1 MDNTRQNITI
11 SQYLCQRRVENGYS
25 HVSLFQ
31 PKGKFLIEDYK
42 EFWTIYETYYKQERL
57 GIAEMPINMYLP
69 VLIDVDLKIEIGE
82 NEEIED
88 DKKLYTMEQAQKLV
102 KIYQEVLNEILKNK
116 KEKDLCCFLL
126 EKKGYI
132 IKKNG
137 KKYFKNGYHVHF
149 PKIFLSKQH
158 QELFLIPRVR
168 MECKKLNSNEIPLGC
183 SSSENMIDMSYC
195 RTHGAVPWLL
205 YGCRKEYT
213 SEPYII
219 TKAFDEN
226 GRYYDDWWNVFEEYR
241 WEEDLCWKTREELEL
256 HLPQILSIQPFLRQ
270 HYLYTLHDDVK
281 ILIHDKI
288 INHAPSKPKKVMN
301 MTMNEENYSLL
312 VDLIELLSPERASD
326 RNEWIRVG
334 WTLYN
339 VTDGNEDGL
348 QLWILFSKKCPEKFD
363 ENVCIYEWS
372 RIAHRELSLGTLK
385 YMAKQD
391 NPEGYEQVIKKH
403 VRPFLE
409 KTIRMEG
416 THYDLAKILFQRY
429 ENEFTCS
436 SINHRSWYQFVNH
449 TWKRLEDGYT
459 LRNKLSNEIA
469 DELECIIKKYVS
481 ESSLQEDPDINKKII
496 LVMKMMNKLKT
507 STFKTHVMKEAM
519 EIFYDETFEKKLD
532 SDPYKIAFSN
542 GIYDLK
548 EHIFMVGKPEHH
560 ISLKMNIAYR
570 PDLKQTSEEV
580 QEVISYL
587 IKTFPDEDVREYFI
601 NTVCD
606 IFVGGNL
613 QKMVQIWT
621 GDGDNGKSITQSLFE
636 QMLGPYSIKLPTSLI
651 TGKRTQSS
659 AACPELVRAGN
670 GVRLAMLQEP
680 DPRDILNIG
689 ILKELSGNDT
699 FFARGLYKEG
709 QEITPMFKLVLICND
724 PPKIYQNDA
733 ATWNRIRVIP
743 FEATFTDDAP
753 ETFEEQLAL
762 KRFPKDKQFKDK
774 IPKMIEALAW
784 YMIER
789 YKVKPK
795 VVIEPEKVLLA
806 TSEYRSKNDVAQ
818 NFIRDCV
825 DETAEGRFIT
835 LLVLY
840 MEFKDWYKESFP
852 HQMLPCKFDLRSMII
867 KKWGPC
873 ALNHEND
880 EGWFNK
886 KLRCRKPTSSLET
899 EF

>member
-1 MDNTRQNITI
+1 
-11 SQYLCQRRVENGYS
+11 
-25 HVSLFQ
+25 
-31 PKGKFLIEDYK
+31 
-42 EFWTIYETYYKQERL
+42 
-57 GIAEMPINMYLP
+57 
-69 VLIDVDLKIEIGE
+69 
-82 NEEIED
+82 
-88 DKKLYTMEQAQKLV
+88 
-102 KIYQEVLNEILKNK
+102 
-116 KEKDLCCFLL
+116 
-126 EKKGYI
+126 
-132 IKKNG
+132 
-137 KKYFKNGYHVHF
+137 
-149 PKIFLSKQH
+149 
-158 QELFLIPRVR
+158 
-168 MECKKLNSNEIPLGC
+168 
-183 SSSENMIDMSYC
+183 
-195 RTHGAVPWLL
+195 
-205 YGCRKEYT
+205 
-213 SEPYII
+213 
-219 TKAFDEN
+219 
-226 GRYYDDWWNVFEEYR
+226 
-241 WEEDLCWKTREELEL
+241 
-256 HLPQILSIQPFLRQ
+256 
-270 HYLYTLHDDVK
+270 
-281 ILIHDKI
+281 
-288 INHAPSKPKKVMN
+288 
-301 MTMNEENYSLL
+301 
-312 VDLIELLSPERASD
+312 
-326 RNEWIRVG
+326 
-334 WTLYN
+334 
-339 VTDGNEDGL
+339 
-348 QLWILFSKKCPEKFD
+348 
-363 ENVCIYEWS
+363 
-372 RIAHRELSLGTLK
+372 
-385 YMAKQD
+385 
-391 NPEGYEQVIKKH
+391 
-403 VRPFLE
+403 
-409 KTIRMEG
+409 
-416 THYDLAKILFQRY
+416 AKILFQRY

-436 SINHRSWYQFVNH
+436 SINRRSWYQFVNH
-449 TWKRLEDGYT
+449 TWKQLEDGYT
-459 LRNKLSNEIA
+459 LRNKISNEIA

-570 PDLKQTSEEV
+570 PDLKHSSEEV

-587 IKTFPDEDVREYFI
+587 IKTFPDEDVREYFV

-753 ETFEEQLAL
+753 ENFDDQLAQ

-806 TSEYRSKNDVAQ
+806 TSEYR
-818 NFIRDCV
+818 
-825 DETAEGRFIT
+825 
-835 LLVLY
+835 
-840 MEFKDWYKESFP
+840 
-852 HQMLPCKFDLRSMII
+852 
-867 KKWGPC
+867 
-873 ALNHEND
+873 
-880 EGWFNK
+880 
-886 KLRCRKPTSSLET
+886 
-899 EF
+899 